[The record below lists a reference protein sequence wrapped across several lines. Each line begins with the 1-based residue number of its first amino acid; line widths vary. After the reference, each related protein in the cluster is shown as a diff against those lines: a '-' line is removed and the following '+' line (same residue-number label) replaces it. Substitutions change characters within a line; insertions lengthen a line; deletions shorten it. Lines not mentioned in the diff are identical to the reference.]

1 MTQQPAEPWSP
12 AAIQQPAEP
21 WRPTALHLRA
31 VVGGL
36 GLALLAVA
44 GHRPD
49 LAVLATPL
57 LIIACW
63 GAACRPH
70 GRPRTEI
77 LGQGADLVEG
87 QAVTLRVRTSG
98 AQGAQTIGHDLGST
112 PGVRLR
118 PQARVA
124 LVRGDE
130 DESSFLVQP
139 VRWGP
144 ARVGEGERHLRSVW
158 GAFDNRWLARHPIEL
173 TVAPAPGAFT
183 SDAPVPH
190 PSRMLGVHGARNAG
204 EGAEFNDIRLFQP
217 GDRPRLVHWPTS
229 VRTGRLHVRTTY
241 AQADTQVLLV
251 VDAFADIPAPSRQEE
266 GSLSRTVHAAASVA
280 AWCLRTGDRMG
291 LRVMGAVTTPVP
303 AGHGRRHYLRVLGT
317 LGRLR
322 PGSDRTPASR
332 RPRLA
337 TPPGSLVVVL
347 SPLTETQVV
356 ELAAQQAACGLDVLV
371 VDTAPQLSDPRGLS
385 SVEYAVRQ
393 VLALERERTIAA
405 LAHRGIAVVPWR
417 GPGTLDA
424 ALTAMSRPR
433 SGT

>member
-1 MTQQPAEPWSP
+1 MTLQPAEPWSP
-12 AAIQQPAEP
+12 AATQQPAEP
-21 WRPTALHLRA
+21 WKPTTLHLRA

-49 LAVLATPL
+49 LVVLATPL

-87 QAVTLRVRTSG
+87 
-98 AQGAQTIGHDLGST
+98 
-112 PGVRLR
+112 
-118 PQARVA
+118 
-124 LVRGDE
+124 
-130 DESSFLVQP
+130 
-139 VRWGP
+139 
-144 ARVGEGERHLRSVW
+144 ERYLRSVW

-251 VDAFADIPAPSRQEE
+251 VDAFADTPAPSRQDE

-337 TPPGSLVVVL
+337 TSPGSLVVVL

-385 SVEYAVRQ
+385 SVEYAARQ
-393 VLALERERTIAA
+393 VLALERDRTIAA
-405 LAHRGIAVVPWR
+405 LEHRGIAVVPWR

>member
-1 MTQQPAEPWSP
+1 MTQHE
-12 AAIQQPAEP
+12 AEP
-21 WRPTALHLRA
+21 WRPTSLHLRA
-31 VVGGL
+31 VAGGL
-36 GLALLAVA
+36 GLALLAVV

-49 LAVLATPL
+49 LAVLAAPL
-57 LIIACW
+57 LVIACW

-70 GRPRTEI
+70 GRPRTQV

-98 AQGAQTIGHDLGST
+98 AQGAETIGHELGGT

-124 LVRGDE
+124 LVRGDQ
-130 DESSFLVQP
+130 DEGSFLVQP

-144 ARVGEGERHLRSVW
+144 AQVGQGERHLRSVW
-158 GAFDNRWLARHPIEL
+158 GAFDNRWRASHPMEM

-190 PSRMLGVHGARNAG
+190 PSRMLGVHGARHAG
-204 EGAEFNDIRLFQP
+204 EGAELHDIRLFQP

-229 VRTGRLHVRTTY
+229 VRTGRLHVRTAY

-251 VDAFADIPAPSRQEE
+251 VDAFADVPASSGQDE
-266 GSLSRTVHAAASVA
+266 GSLSRTVHAASSVA
-280 AWCLRTGDRMG
+280 AWCLRTGDRIG
-291 LRVMGAVTTPVP
+291 LRVMGAATTPVP

-332 RPRLA
+332 RARLA

-347 SPLTETQVV
+347 SPLTEPQVV
-356 ELAAQQAACGLDVLV
+356 ELAAQQAAGGLDVLV
-371 VDTAPQLSDPRGLS
+371 VDTAPALSDPRGLT
-385 SVEYAVRQ
+385 SVEHAARQ
-393 VLALERERTIAA
+393 VLRLERERTVAA

-417 GPGTLDA
+417 GPGTLDT

-433 SGT
+433 RSA